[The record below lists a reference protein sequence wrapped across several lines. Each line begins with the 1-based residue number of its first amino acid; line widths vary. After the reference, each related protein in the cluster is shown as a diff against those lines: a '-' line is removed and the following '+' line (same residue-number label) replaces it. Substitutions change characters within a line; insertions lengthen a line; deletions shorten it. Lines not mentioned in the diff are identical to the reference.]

1 MIMLHTP
8 MEAGR
13 GVMEGYMPTDTPT
26 YCGAE
31 TMAMEAKK
39 PLVSPRARV
48 PTIGQ
53 ISLTKTTGSASPR
66 G

>member
-1 MIMLHTP
+1 MSK
-8 MEAGR
+8 
-13 GVMEGYMPTDTPT
+13 TPT

-39 PLVSPRARV
+39 PLVSPRAKV
-48 PTIGQ
+48 PAIGQ
-53 ISLTKTTGSASPR
+53 ISLTKITGSALPR